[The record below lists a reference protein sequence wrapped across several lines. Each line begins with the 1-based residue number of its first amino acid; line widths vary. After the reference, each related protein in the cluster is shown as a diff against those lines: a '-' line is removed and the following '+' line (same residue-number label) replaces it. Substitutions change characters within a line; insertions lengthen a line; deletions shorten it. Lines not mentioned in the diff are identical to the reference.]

1 LGNFNTLKYMSKPK
15 WYKIRVTPIE
25 SNRSPYEF
33 KIETSNLKETMDRY
47 SRDKEGNVTKL
58 WEKIK

>member
-1 LGNFNTLKYMSKPK
+1 MSKSK

-58 WEKIK
+58 WEQIK

>member
-1 LGNFNTLKYMSKPK
+1 MSKSK

-25 SNRSPYEF
+25 SNMSPYEF
-33 KIETSNLKETMDRY
+33 KIETFNLKETMDRY

-58 WEKIK
+58 WEQIK